1 MQTAISS
8 NGFLKIAK
16 QIAKWGSGYIRKKEK
31 KNFSHSSY
39 VDSILKIKLFAN
51 ILCFAKASSTSI

>member
-1 MQTAISS
+1 MQIANWGS
-8 NGFLKIAK
+8 GYLKIPK
-16 QIAKWGSGYIRKKEK
+16 QTAKWGSGYIRKKEK